1 MILELVSEK
10 FSTLGN
16 LIFQTDPGV
25 AELRGK
31 KISGDLCGGQESLG
45 WNQEKGFWLSQKSGW
60 NFAWNWEFQDLP
72 KSAKF

>member
-16 LIFQTDPGV
+16 LIIQTDPGV

-31 KISGDLCGGQESLG
+31 KIAGDPYIFL
-45 WNQEKGFWLSQKSGW
+45 NKKV
-60 NFAWNWEFQDLP
+60 NKINKNWEW
-72 KSAKF
+72 AKY